1 MAREFVLYRHQ
12 LAKSE
17 ETDQT
22 AVQFNEVSTGGPLS
36 HSETV
41 QTRRRKQRAKK
52 DRERIAKIAKKL
64 GKQGVKTAGAGTPTP
79 S

>member
-1 MAREFVLYRHQ
+1 VTIVPYQHE
-12 LAKSE
+12 LAKSD

-22 AVQFNEVSTGGPLS
+22 AAQFNSVSTGGPLS

-64 GKQGVKTAGAGTPTP
+64 GKQGVKTARAGTPTP